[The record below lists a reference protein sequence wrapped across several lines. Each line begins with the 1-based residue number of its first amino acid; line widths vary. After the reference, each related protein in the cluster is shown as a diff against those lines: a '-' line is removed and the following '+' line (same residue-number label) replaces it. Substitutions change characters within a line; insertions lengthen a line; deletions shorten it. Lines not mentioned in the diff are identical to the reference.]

1 MDQNNKIT
9 LDDMVNEKS
18 PETSIA
24 KEKEVL
30 AQREAKNRAASN
42 AEKFMQ
48 KKRAEAVKAEKER
61 KAKKEADE
69 QRAKDE
75 HMEKVSFNRHP

>member
-18 PETSIA
+18 PETIA

-48 KKRAEAVKAEKER
+48 KKRAEARRVEPSYLLVNRLLYYWIYER
-61 KAKKEADE
+61 
-69 QRAKDE
+69 
-75 HMEKVSFNRHP
+75 H

>member
-18 PETSIA
+18 PETIA

-42 AEKFMQ
+42 AEKYMQ
-48 KKRAEAVKAEKER
+48 KKRAEAIQAEKER
-61 KAKKEADE
+61 KAG
-69 QRAKDE
+69 
-75 HMEKVSFNRHP
+75 SFY

>member
-18 PETSIA
+18 PETIA

-30 AQREAKNRAASN
+30 LKERLKIGQQA
-42 AEKFMQ
+42 MQ
-48 KKRAEAVKAEKER
+48 KNSCKRKEL
-61 KAKKEADE
+61 K
-69 QRAKDE
+69 Q
-75 HMEKVSFNRHP
+75 